1 MPINDCCHIDH
12 TACDF
17 DVGYVSTPYMVTL
30 TSNSSFFLTTWEII
44 SLYMRRM
51 TNYIDLNWKT
61 EEKFN
66 IGSKYQPSVYHNVD
80 NTDIS

>member
-1 MPINDCCHIDH
+1 MAQVPFCGNARIDL
-12 TACDF
+12 
-17 DVGYVSTPYMVTL
+17 VVKKVVVNMVTL
-30 TSNSSFFLTTWEII
+30 TFNSSFFTTWEII
-44 SLYMRRM
+44 SLYMRRT

-80 NTDIS
+80 NTGIS

>member
-1 MPINDCCHIDH
+1 
-12 TACDF
+12 
-17 DVGYVSTPYMVTL
+17 MVTL
-30 TSNSSFFLTTWEII
+30 TFNSSFFFFTTWEII

-66 IGSKYQPSVYHNVD
+66 ISSKYQPSVYHNVD
-80 NTDIS
+80 NTGIS